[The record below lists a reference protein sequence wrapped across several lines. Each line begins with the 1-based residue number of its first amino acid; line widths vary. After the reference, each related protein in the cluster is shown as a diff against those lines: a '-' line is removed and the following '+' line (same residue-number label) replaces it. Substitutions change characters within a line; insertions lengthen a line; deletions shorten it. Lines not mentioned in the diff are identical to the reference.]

1 MAGIGTLTKQ
11 AVLQLKRHA
20 NKMKTQ
26 AGRDRFDNPVSIFSN
41 PNFYRTYRADVTKSP
56 SLDAVGTRD
65 DLLNMV
71 YDAPVAKKKGS
82 IEPKTAMA
90 RGHFQAKNLR
100 AKTKEPISPDREVQ
114 EYLNKGTDRQTC
126 LLYTSPSPRDGL
138 LSRMPSSA

>member
-26 AGRDRFDNPVSIFSN
+26 AGRDRFDTPMSIFAN
-41 PNFYRTYRADVTKSP
+41 PTFYRTYRADVTKSP
-56 SLDAVGTRD
+56 ALDAVGTRD

-82 IEPKTAMA
+82 TEAKTAMA
-90 RGHFQAKNLR
+90 RGHFQARN
-100 AKTKEPISPDREVQ
+100 
-114 EYLNKGTDRQTC
+114 
-126 LLYTSPSPRDGL
+126 
-138 LSRMPSSA
+138 